1 VTSVVFTNF
10 KQTIKTM
17 AEIELSLLLA
27 SNAVLNTAFALSIR
41 RKLEK
46 RKRRFW
52 VRQWIGRR
60 NALGVYSTLLQEL
73 RDEDVVEFTS
83 YMRMDIAA
91 FEELYSLVEPA
102 IVKLNTKFRDS
113 IPGRQRLAVTLRFLA
128 TGQRMYVH
136 NVAMFSFTT
145 AVIRNLRRL
154 GLVLLKNSNKKN
166 GYVGLKL
173 FRFRLSGLYKRRLI
187 NYHAQASR
195 LQLNRPIHSPT
206 LGTYKLWH

>member
-10 KQTIKTM
+10 KQTIETM

-83 YMRMDIAA
+83 
-91 FEELYSLVEPA
+91 
-102 IVKLNTKFRDS
+102 
-113 IPGRQRLAVTLRFLA
+113 
-128 TGQRMYVH
+128 
-136 NVAMFSFTT
+136 
-145 AVIRNLRRL
+145 
-154 GLVLLKNSNKKN
+154 
-166 GYVGLKL
+166 
-173 FRFRLSGLYKRRLI
+173 
-187 NYHAQASR
+187 
-195 LQLNRPIHSPT
+195 
-206 LGTYKLWH
+206 